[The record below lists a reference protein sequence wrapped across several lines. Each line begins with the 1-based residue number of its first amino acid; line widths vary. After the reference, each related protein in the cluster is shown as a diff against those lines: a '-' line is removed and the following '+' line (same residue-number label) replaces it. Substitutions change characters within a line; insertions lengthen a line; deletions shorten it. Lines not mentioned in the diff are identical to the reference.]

1 MYISVAQRMIY
12 TFNII
17 IIFAGDN
24 LYINITAHVAEDE
37 WIALGLS
44 DDTRMG
50 NDDVVAVYKNMS
62 TQSFSAVSLLDPQRM
77 SQFKTI

>member
-17 IIFAGDN
+17 IIFLGDN

-77 SQFKTI
+77 SQF

>member
-12 TFNII
+12 TFTII

-24 LYINITAHVAEDE
+24 LYINITANVAEDE

-77 SQFKTI
+77 SQF